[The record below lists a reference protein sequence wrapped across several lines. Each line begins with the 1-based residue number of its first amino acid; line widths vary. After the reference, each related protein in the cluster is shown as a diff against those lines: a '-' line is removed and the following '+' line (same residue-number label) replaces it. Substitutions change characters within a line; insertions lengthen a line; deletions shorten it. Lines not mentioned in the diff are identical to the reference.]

1 MKTFNLMQILP
12 SLQSGGVEQGT
23 IDVANFLSSLEI
35 KNHITSNGGQM
46 LAYLNKKYIEHNSLP
61 VHSKNF
67 FKAPFTAK
75 KINHIVEKKNIDI
88 LHFRSRAPAWLLPYI
103 NKQNIKIVSTFP
115 ISKDFFSPLL

>member
-1 MKTFNLMQILP
+1 MKKFNLMQILP

-23 IDVANFLSSLEI
+23 IDVANFLASLEI

-46 LAYLNKKYIEHNSLP
+46 LIDLNKRYIEHNSLP

-75 KINHIVEKKNIDI
+75 QINDIIKKQDNAI
-88 LHFRSRAPAWLLPYI
+88 S
-103 NKQNIKIVSTFP
+103 NKFKSIKSYKPTNNTVY
-115 ISKDFFSPLL
+115 SKDLLDRIYNSK